1 MFIVPTR
8 QNSAFDINSFMTIVT
23 TVMTIVTL
31 NFKSM
36 KSGFG

>member
-23 TVMTIVTL
+23 TAMTIVT
-31 NFKSM
+31 
-36 KSGFG
+36 